1 VGNQLAVAAPARSV
15 RSGAGPADTTQ
26 AAESDFRAALA
37 RSRRRQYMTYLVSFV
52 TIFALWHL
60 AATRLIPSV
69 LFPPPIPV
77 AVRAWT
83 MIVSGDLWA
92 HVSISLQR
100 ILIGFTLGSMAGVA
114 IGLLMGSF
122 KVVKHFFE
130 PYVNFFRF
138 IPGIALITVA
148 VIWLGIGEA
157 SKVFLI
163 IYTTIFIVIINT
175 MAGAIA
181 VPRNKVRAA
190 QCLGASKR
198 QVFFHVIVPSTVP
211 YIVTGMRIAMA
222 NSFATIVSAEML
234 GASLGL
240 GTVIWTSRLFML
252 VEDVFVA
259 LVVLGFLGFVADRL
273 FVLVSTRF
281 GARYGALA

>member
-1 VGNQLAVAAPARSV
+1 MSARAGSDRMPLAVAQAEAMKREK
-15 RSGAGPADTTQ
+15 Q
-26 AAESDFRAALA
+26 AASQRV
-37 RSRRRQYMTYLVSFV
+37 RRQYLTYLVSFI
-52 TIFALWHL
+52 TIFGLWQVM
-60 AATRLIPSV
+60 ATYVIPSI
-69 LFPPPIPV
+69 LFPPPWPV
-77 AVRAWT
+77 AVRMGR
-83 MIVSGDLWA
+83 MIASGDLWA
-92 HVSISLQR
+92 HVSISMQR
-100 ILIGFTLGSMAGVA
+100 IALGFSLGSIAGIA

-122 KVVKHFFE
+122 VFVRHFFE

-138 IPGIALITVA
+138 VPGIALITVA
-148 VIWLGIGEA
+148 VIWLGIGEE

-175 MAGAIA
+175 MAGALA
-181 VPRNKVRAA
+181 VSVNKVRAA
-190 QCLGASKR
+190 RCLGASEL
-198 QVFFHVIVPSTVP
+198 QVFCFVIVPSTVP

-259 LVVLGFLGFVADRL
+259 LVVLGGLGFVADRI
-273 FVLVSTRF
+273 FVLVSNRF
-281 GARYGALA
+281 GGRYGSAA